1 MSKHFT
7 FITMYDRKFCPDVKF
22 FPDIDFLNRE
32 DESKNSR
39 LKIEYEN
46 GHTGEKYDYEYEF

>member
-1 MSKHFT
+1 
-7 FITMYDRKFCPDVKF
+7 MYDRKFCPDVKF
-22 FPDIDFLNRE
+22 FPVIDFLNRE